1 VGFILLQRLCKMQRN
16 SHGLQIRRA
25 MAQNSH
31 ETEAVEEEG
40 IRRKTT
46 TDVTCARHFLYLLLC
61 AFKNGFSRF
70 LSLLLDND
78 SKRVLRNELLIS
90 NKKRIEISEV
100 FEGKV

>member
-61 AFKNGFSRF
+61 AFK
-70 LSLLLDND
+70 LDNE